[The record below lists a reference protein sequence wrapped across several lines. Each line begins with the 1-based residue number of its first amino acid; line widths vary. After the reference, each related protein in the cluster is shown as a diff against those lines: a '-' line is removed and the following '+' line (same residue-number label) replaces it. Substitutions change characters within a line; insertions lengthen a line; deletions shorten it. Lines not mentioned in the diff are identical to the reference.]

1 MSEKEVILLLAKK
14 HKTWIDVVS
23 SFGCGKTIAEDI
35 VQEMYIK
42 VLPKIE
48 NGLDIIYYDNDIN
61 YYYIYKVLKTLFI
74 DLKRKSKNISEH
86 REWFK

>member
-1 MSEKEVILLLAKK
+1 MSNKEVILLLAKK

-23 SFGCGKTIAEDI
+23 SFGCDKTIAEDI

-74 DLKRKSKNISEH
+74 DLKRKGKNIMMINI
-86 REWFK
+86 

>member
-1 MSEKEVILLLAKK
+1 MSNKEVILLLAKK

-23 SFGCGKTIAEDI
+23 SFGCDKTLAEDI

-61 YYYIYKVLKTLFI
+61 YYYIYKVLKNFVYRFKK
-74 DLKRKSKNISEH
+74 KR
-86 REWFK
+86 